1 MLRRLLFAVIF
12 AAPAVSFA
20 QQPGRPTTQ
29 PVMTQ
34 PSAPAV
40 VIVPSTPSV
49 YIVGG
54 PYGTYLIPLSTL
66 PRQEVGI
73 SLAGREGISL
83 EAPLQ
88 TGVSTAVPS
97 PYNFGAP
104 IAYPGVLAG
113 NAGTPVGEAQTG
125 RLINDFGPSF
135 YAGET
140 ASIVTAPSLGEYARA
155 YKQSH
160 RRAVR
165 IFTNTDAERL
175 SSPVGVP
182 GATAP
187 NPEPKPPAVPPQK
200 ENLQENRKPQ
210 IPRAT
215 ASVITPVE
223 DAPQP

>member
-1 MLRRLLFAVIF
+1 
-12 AAPAVSFA
+12 
-20 QQPGRPTTQ
+20 
-29 PVMTQ
+29 MTQ
-34 PSAPAV
+34 PNAPAV
-40 VIVPSTPSV
+40 VVVPSTPSIYV
-49 YIVGG
+49 VGG
-54 PYGTYLIPLSTL
+54 PYGAYLIPLATL

-88 TGVSTAVPS
+88 TGVTTAVPS

-113 NAGTPVGEAQTG
+113 SAGSPQAGEAQTG
-125 RLINDFGPSF
+125 RLINDFGPSY

-140 ASIVTAPSLGEYARA
+140 APSVAAPSLGEYART
-155 YKQSH
+155 YKQTH

-175 SSPVGVP
+175 SSPAAP
-182 GATAP
+182 GATVP
-187 NPEPKPPAVPPQK
+187 NQQPKPPAVPPQK

-215 ASVITPVE
+215 ASVVTPVE
-223 DAPQP
+223 EAPQR